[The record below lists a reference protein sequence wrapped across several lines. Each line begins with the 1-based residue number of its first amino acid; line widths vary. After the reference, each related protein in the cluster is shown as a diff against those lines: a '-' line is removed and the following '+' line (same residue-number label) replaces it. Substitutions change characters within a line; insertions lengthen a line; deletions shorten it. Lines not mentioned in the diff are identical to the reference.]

1 MAIFKILTR
10 EITVTISSLGAELIS
25 VKNNLDNREYM
36 WGANPNYW
44 KRHSPVLFP
53 LVGRYKN
60 DKYQYQGKEYL
71 MKQHGFARDKEF
83 DLTIRSENEI
93 WFNIEADEDTLS
105 SYPFNFKLEC
115 GYRAIGNSVEVM
127 WKVTNKDTKK
137 MYFSL
142 GAHPAFAPPSSEVDM
157 TNCSL
162 KFDLNE
168 EEIVYS
174 LLNQDGLL
182 LDDKYILSLDNKYI
196 RITSDMFDK
205 DALVIENSQTKEV
218 SLLDEN
224 NKPFVTVK
232 FDAPLFGV
240 WSPVKSNVPFVC
252 IEPWYGRSD
261 RVSFNGDLEARE
273 WENELDVGMVFE
285 ANYVIDFD

>member
-1 MAIFKILTR
+1 MSIFNISTR

-36 WGANPNYW
+36 WCANPKYW

-53 LVGRYKN
+53 LVGRYNN
-60 DKYQYQGKEYL
+60 DKFQYQGKEYS

-83 DLTIRSENEI
+83 ALTTKSENEI

-105 SYPFNFKLEC
+105 NYPFKFKLEC
-115 GYRAIGNSVEVM
+115 GYRAIKNSVEVM
-127 WKVTNKDTKK
+127 WKVTNNDTKK

-142 GAHPAFAPPSSEVDM
+142 GAHPAFAPPSSDVDM

-162 KFDLNE
+162 KFNLNE
-168 EEIVYS
+168 DEIVYS
-174 LLNQDGLL
+174 LLNQEGLL
-182 LDDKYILSLDNKYI
+182 LDDKYILSLENKCI
-196 RITSDMFDK
+196 GITPDMFDK
-205 DALVIENSQTKEV
+205 DALVIENSQSKEV

-232 FDAPLFGV
+232 SDAALFGV

-261 RVSFNGDLEARE
+261 RDSFDGDLETRE
-273 WENELDVGMVFE
+273 WGNELDTGKVFE
-285 ANYVIDFD
+285 ANYFIVLG